1 MNTTVAVVVPLFGLI
16 LAGYISGRLNLLD
29 SGAIKGLNVF
39 VFNFAVPAL
48 LVRSLAGGGSPQ
60 AGDLDIVY
68 AYFAGALLI
77 FALGALIGRFVFRT
91 TLAEQALMGMTAA
104 FGNVVMM
111 GIPLAYVAFG
121 SDAILPITLVA
132 SFHSPLMLPLTMVLV
147 ELDRGHGDGLARVA
161 GQAALAVFTNPIVL
175 SIIVGVVW
183 SHSGWAVP
191 GPVDGF
197 LQLLSGAAAPCA
209 LFALGATLA
218 QFKLGGNRAEIAT
231 LLVIKLTLMPA
242 CVWAIATYVFRL
254 PDLHVGV
261 ATILAALPSGANP
274 FILARRYD
282 IFVARSASAVLMSTA
297 VSVVTIALLLARYA
311 PVP

>member
-16 LAGYISGRLNLLD
+16 LAGYLSGRLNFMNAE
-29 SGAIKGLNVF
+29 AIKGLNVF

-48 LVRSLAGGGSPQ
+48 LFRSLASGGPLE

-68 AYFAGALLI
+68 AYFGGAFAI
-77 FALGALIGRFVFRT
+77 FALGALIGCFVFRT

-121 SDAILPITLVA
+121 TEAILPVTLVA
-132 SFHSPLMLPLTMVLV
+132 SFHSPLMLPLTMVLI
-147 ELDRGHGDGLARVA
+147 ELDRGHRHGLARVA
-161 GQAALAVFTNPIVL
+161 AQAALAVISNPIVL
-175 SIIVGVVW
+175 SIIVGVLW
-183 SHSGWAVP
+183 SHSRWPVP

-197 LQLLSGAAAPCA
+197 LQLLSGAAVPCA

-218 QFKLGGNRAEIAT
+218 QFKLGGNRAEIGT
-231 LLVIKLTLMPA
+231 LLIIKLALMPA
-242 CVWAIATYVFRL
+242 IVWALASFVFRP

-274 FILARRYD
+274 FIVARRYD
-282 IFVARSASAVLMSTA
+282 IFVARSASAVLISTA
-297 VSVVTIALLLARYA
+297 ISVVTIALLLARYA

>member
-16 LAGYISGRLNLLD
+16 LAGYISGRLKLLD
-29 SGAIKGLNVF
+29 DGAIKGLNVF
-39 VFNFAVPAL
+39 VFTFAVPAL

-60 AGDLDIVY
+60 AGDFDIVY
-68 AYFAGALLI
+68 AYFGGALLI

-121 SDAILPITLVA
+121 TDAILPITLVA

-175 SIIVGVVW
+175 SIIVGAC
-183 SHSGWAVP
+183 GAIAA
-191 GPVDGF
+191 GPCPDRSMVSCS
-197 LQLLSGAAAPCA
+197 LPGAAAPCA

-242 CVWAIATYVFRL
+242 LVWAIATYVFRL

-261 ATILAALPSGANP
+261 ATILAALPSGANL